1 MALEA
6 SDLSDGAILDKT
18 QQFSNGNGQV
28 QFKIMLPSGR
38 QLESEWIKDDLKKKA
53 MVAWLDVV
61 KAEAVAD
68 SDLARMEARE
78 KAMAAQSVVQQ
89 APVQTQEASFTVDTS
104 AQTSSVIQSA
114 RTAGAPT
121 ASAVSPDSFVEQ
133 GLQAADNEVE
143 YWTQQAATAT
153 VRLLKAQQE
162 RIKWSQIKSALS
174 ANGANTVNG
183 SQDSGSQ
190 GDSKRAAGSSNSPRR
205 RRTRK
210 PPEARIGDADISTNN
225 VRASDNSV

>member
-1 MALEA
+1 MALES

-78 KAMAAQSVVQQ
+78 KAMAAQSA
-89 APVQTQEASFTVDTS
+89 APAAIAQTQD
-104 AQTSSVIQSA
+104 
-114 RTAGAPT
+114 
-121 ASAVSPDSFVEQ
+121 AVSTALLPQRQPSVTTGSGDTARSVGLGPDSFVEQ

-162 RIKWSQIKSALS
+162 RIKWSQIKVALS
-174 ANGANTVNG
+174 AQGANTVNG

-210 PPEARIGDADISTNN
+210 PPEARIGDGDISTDN
-225 VRASDNSV
+225 VRASNNGV